1 MMDKIE
7 TLASSHMPP
16 NQDNPGVHKLDP
28 YQQCMAAM
36 ISFAGELA
44 FAEIP
49 SGSGKTIVMLFSAL
63 ICLFDK
69 GLQSV
74 TFITSS
80 KMLMNQLKDEIT

>member
-1 MMDKIE
+1 
-7 TLASSHMPP
+7 
-16 NQDNPGVHKLDP
+16 
-28 YQQCMAAM
+28 M

-63 ICLFDK
+63 ICLFVK